1 LENIGIRRVA
11 VWDAG
16 TKRASGKKKGLM
28 ETCLLGLDVVFILKS

>member
-16 TKRASGKKKGLM
+16 TKRASGKKGLM